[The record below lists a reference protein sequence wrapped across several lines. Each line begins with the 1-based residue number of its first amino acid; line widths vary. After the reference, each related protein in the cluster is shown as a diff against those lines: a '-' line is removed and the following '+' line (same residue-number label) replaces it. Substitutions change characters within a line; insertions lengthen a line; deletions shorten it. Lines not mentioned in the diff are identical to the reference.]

1 MQKEVVK
8 VMNKLKSF
16 DLKRHLLLGVL
27 LSYSYLQ
34 VISLDVIWG
43 A

>member
-1 MQKEVVK
+1 MQKEVVR

-16 DLKRHLLLGVL
+16 DLKRHLLLVL
-27 LSYSYLQ
+27 LSYLHSQQFFSVEAIL
-34 VISLDVIWG
+34 G